1 MVMWLVPDLLDD
13 FDKLIAF
20 LLVLICEF
28 LHELA
33 RMIYRRDII
42 CYQLPFH
49 ADIIFW
55 EVVNAVRCF
64 LIKFALTYPSFEVQ
78 KLF

>member
-1 MVMWLVPDLLDD
+1 
-13 FDKLIAF
+13 
-20 LLVLICEF
+20 
-28 LHELA
+28 
-33 RMIYRRDII
+33 MIYRRDII

-64 LIKFALTYPSFEVQ
+64 WIKFALTYPSFEVQ
-78 KLF
+78 KLFKGLR

>member
-28 LHELA
+28 
-33 RMIYRRDII
+33 Y
-42 CYQLPFH
+42 
-49 ADIIFW
+49 
-55 EVVNAVRCF
+55 
-64 LIKFALTYPSFEVQ
+64 TS
-78 KLF
+78 